1 MRGPF
6 CAGIGR
12 ETAARAVAINHLS
25 FNMTFSENIASLQP
39 SATMA
44 VANKAKELIA
54 AGEDVVDLCVG
65 EPDFP
70 TPEFISEAGTR
81 AIRDGK
87 TRYTPPPGIPQL
99 RAAIAADLKRLA
111 AREIEVDPQGI
122 VTTAGAKQA
131 LFNVIFSLFGPGDRV
146 LIPVPYWT
154 TYPELVQVARAE
166 PVFVTGDP
174 SRSYKVTVDDLER
187 AAAGGPVKGLM
198 INSPSNPSGAVYS
211 YSELEAV
218 ARWAAERGVWLV
230 SDEIYR
236 RIYFGGKVA
245 PGVLDLPDELLEKV
259 VLIDGASK
267 AFAMTGWRLGF
278 SYTSRALAAKL
289 SALQSQ
295 TTSNVTTPTQWAAL
309 TAYSET
315 EVADAE
321 VERMRAAFEQ
331 RKNLL
336 VQLFREKLPDV
347 PFVEPEGAFYFWVG
361 TRGLAREGE
370 DSMTFCGRLLS
381 EAGVA
386 TVPGS
391 AFGDDNYFRI
401 SYAYPEE
408 TLRKAVDRLAAFRK

>member
-1 MRGPF
+1 
-6 CAGIGR
+6 
-12 ETAARAVAINHLS
+12 
-25 FNMTFSENIASLQP
+25 MTFSENIASLQP

-70 TPEFISEAGTR
+70 TPAFISEAGMQ

-99 RAAIAADLKRLA
+99 RAAIAADLQRLA
-111 AREIEVDPQGI
+111 SREIQVDPQGI

-131 LFNVIFSLFGPGDRV
+131 LFNVIFSLFGPGDKV

-174 SRSYKVTVDDLER
+174 ARSFKVSVDDLEK
-187 AAAGGPVKGLM
+187 AAAVGNVKGLM

-211 YSELEAV
+211 SEELESI
-218 ARWAAERGVWLV
+218 ARWAAERNVWLV

-289 SALQSQ
+289 TALQSQ

-309 TAYSET
+309 KAYSDTET
-315 EVADAE
+315 ADRE
-321 VERMRAAFEQ
+321 IETMRAAFEK
-331 RKNLL
+331 RKDLL
-336 VQLFREKLPDV
+336 VSLFREKLPEV

-361 TRGLAREGE
+361 TKGLARDGE
-370 DSMTFCGRLLS
+370 DSMAFCGRLLS

-386 TVPGS
+386 TVPGG

-408 TLRKAVDRLAAFRK
+408 TLRKAVDRLATLRR

>member
-1 MRGPF
+1 
-6 CAGIGR
+6 
-12 ETAARAVAINHLS
+12 
-25 FNMTFSENIASLQP
+25 MTFSENIASLQP

-70 TPEFISEAGTR
+70 TPAFISEAGMQ

-99 RAAIAADLKRLA
+99 RAAIAADLQRLA
-111 AREIEVDPQGI
+111 SREIEVDPQGI

-131 LFNVIFSLFGPGDRV
+131 LFNVIFSLFGPGDKV

-174 SRSYKVTVDDLER
+174 ARSFKVSVDDLEK
-187 AAAGGPVKGLM
+187 AAAVGNVKGLM

-211 YSELEAV
+211 SEELESI
-218 ARWAAERGVWLV
+218 ARWAAERNVWLV

-289 SALQSQ
+289 TALQSQ

-309 TAYSET
+309 KAYSDTET
-315 EVADAE
+315 ADRE
-321 VERMRAAFEQ
+321 IETMRAAFEK
-331 RKNLL
+331 RKDLL
-336 VQLFREKLPDV
+336 VSLFREKLPEV

-361 TRGLAREGE
+361 TKGLARDGE
-370 DSMTFCGRLLS
+370 DSMAFCGRLLS

-386 TVPGS
+386 TVPGG

-408 TLRKAVDRLAAFRK
+408 TLRKAVDRLATLRR

>member
-1 MRGPF
+1 
-6 CAGIGR
+6 
-12 ETAARAVAINHLS
+12 
-25 FNMTFSENIASLQP
+25 MTFSENIASLQP

-70 TPEFISEAGTR
+70 TPAFISEAGIQ
-81 AIRDGK
+81 AVRDGK

-99 RAAIAADLKRLA
+99 RAAIAADLERLS
-111 AREIEVDPQGI
+111 ARDIKVDPQGI

-131 LFNVIFSLFGPGDRV
+131 LFNVIFSLFGPGDKV

-174 SRSYKVTVDDLER
+174 ARSFKVSVDDLER
-187 AAAGGPVKGLM
+187 AASVGGVKGLM
-198 INSPSNPSGAVYS
+198 INSPSNPSGAVYAAD
-211 YSELEAV
+211 ELEEI
-218 ARWAAERGVWLV
+218 ARWAADRGVWLV

-245 PGVLDLPDELLEKV
+245 PGVLDLPNELLEKV

-289 SALQSQ
+289 TALQSQ

-309 TAYSET
+309 KAYSDTEAADREIET
-315 EVADAE
+315 
-321 VERMRAAFEQ
+321 MRAAFQ
-331 RKNLL
+331 KRKDLL
-336 VQLFREKLPDV
+336 VSLFQEKLPGV
-347 PFVEPEGAFYFWVG
+347 PFVEPEGAFYFWAG
-361 TRGLAREGE
+361 TKGLAKDGE
-370 DSMTFCGRLLS
+370 DSMAFCARLLA

-386 TVPGS
+386 TVPGG
-391 AFGDDNYFRI
+391 AFGDENFFRI

-408 TLRKAVDRLAAFRK
+408 TLRKAVDRLATLRR

>member
-1 MRGPF
+1 
-6 CAGIGR
+6 
-12 ETAARAVAINHLS
+12 
-25 FNMTFSENIASLQP
+25 MTFSENIASLQP

-70 TPEFISEAGTR
+70 TPAFISEAGTK

-87 TRYTPPPGIPQL
+87 TRYTPPPGIPSL
-99 RAAIAADLKRLA
+99 RAAIAADLERLA
-111 AREIEVDPQGI
+111 TREIKVDPQGI

-154 TYPELVQVARAE
+154 TYPELVKVARAE

-174 SRSYKVTVDDLER
+174 SRSFKVTVDDLEK
-187 AAAGGPVKGLM
+187 AAAGGSVKGLM

-211 YSELEAV
+211 HAELEDI

-245 PGVLDLPDELLEKV
+245 PSVLDLPDELLEKV

-289 SALQSQ
+289 TALQSQ
-295 TTSNVTTPTQWAAL
+295 TTSNVTTPTQWAGL
-309 TAYSET
+309 TAYTNT
-315 EVADAE
+315 EAADREIEA
-321 VERMRAAFEQ
+321 MRTAFER
-331 RKNLL
+331 RKDLL
-336 VQLFREKLPDV
+336 VSLFREKLPDV

-361 TRGLAREGE
+361 TKGLAKDGE
-370 DSMTFCGRLLS
+370 DSMAFCARLLA

-386 TVPGS
+386 TVPGG
-391 AFGDDNYFRI
+391 AFGDENYFRI

-408 TLRKAVDRLAAFRK
+408 TLRKAVDRLVALRG